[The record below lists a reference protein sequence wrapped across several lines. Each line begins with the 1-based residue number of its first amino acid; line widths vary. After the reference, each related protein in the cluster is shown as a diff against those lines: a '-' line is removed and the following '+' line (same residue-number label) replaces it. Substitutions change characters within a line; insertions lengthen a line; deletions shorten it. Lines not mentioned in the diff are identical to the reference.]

1 MVEYGLGLPLIYSQ
15 PLKPSSIRY
24 YPGNYLAGYNADLFH
39 ITCNRQAF
47 ALRYAANLQQKNKQE
62 YAVTCFHVNCSHQ
75 RRSSINWIIKALAIS
90 IKKAPTSGTTMN
102 AFGDAPNFLVTAVML
117 AIAVGVA
124 PIASPA

>member
-1 MVEYGLGLPLIYSQ
+1 MVEYSLSLPLSYSQ

-24 YPGNYLAGYNADLFH
+24 YLGNNLAGYNADRIH
-39 ITCNRQAF
+39 ITCNWQAF
-47 ALRYAANLQQKNKQE
+47 TLRQVADLQQKSKQE
-62 YAVTCFHVNCSHQ
+62 YGVPWFHVNCSHQ